1 MSKRA
6 EAEAIVAA
14 WADKNLQ
21 KEEKSSDVR
30 TSVARTEAEAEVYP
44 DLTLYTYPENHKAF
58 KGVYDK
64 SIIHDNHYRMERGQ

>member
-21 KEEKSSDVR
+21 KEEKLSDVQNGI
-30 TSVARTEAEAEVYP
+30 ARTEAELYP